1 MKRCIFPNAP
11 LSFPRPTGLSAS
23 MKLVPALLILTTV
36 ISARADVTLSPIIGS
51 HMVLQRD
58 GACPVWGWADADEE
72 VTVEFSGQK
81 KTAKPDAAGK
91 WMVKLDAM
99 KANAT
104 SQAMTIRGKNTLTL
118 EDIVVGDVWLC
129 SGQSNM
135 EWTVAG
141 AANPKEE
148 IAAGNHPLIR
158 QIKVNNPGAVKPE
171 EKVIGSGWKN
181 ASPQTIGEFT
191 AVGYYFA
198 REVRKD
204 VDVPIGLLS
213 ANWGGTRI
221 EPWVPPQ
228 GFKAV
233 PALKDIADKLAEFP
247 KTTEKPDKADPA
259 KMVVS
264 VNHQTP
270 LALFN
275 GRIAPLVPF
284 GIRGALWYQ
293 GESNVGEGMLYLE
306 KMKGLIAG
314 WRDVWQMPDMPFYY
328 VQLAPFIYKGANPE
342 ALARIWEAQTAALKI
357 PHTGMAVL
365 TDIGHT
371 TDIHPKNK
379 QEVGRRLAL
388 WALAKDY
395 GKKGLEFSGP
405 VYKAAAFDEGKATL
419 TFDHGKGMKSKD
431 GQPFTHFLI
440 AGEDKTFVPA
450 KAEIVGDTIVVS
462 AEGVA
467 KATAVR
473 FGWSQDAEPNLFNA
487 AGLPASPFRTDDWP
501 VK

>member
-1 MKRCIFPNAP
+1 MKIKPIVAI
-11 LSFPRPTGLSAS
+11 LATAISAS
-23 MKLVPALLILTTV
+23 
-36 ISARADVTLSPIIGS
+36 ADVTLSPIIGS

-58 GACPVWGWADADEE
+58 SACPVWGWADAGEE
-72 VTVEFSGQK
+72 VTVEFAGQK
-81 KTAKPDAAGK
+81 KSASPDTAGK

-104 SQAMTIRGKNTLTL
+104 SQTMTIRGKNTLSL
-118 EDIVVGDVWLC
+118 EDVVVGEVWLC
-129 SGQSNM
+129 GGQSNM
-135 EWTVAG
+135 EWTVSG

-148 IAAGNHPLIR
+148 IAAGEHPLIR
-158 QIKVNNPGAVKPE
+158 HIKVANPGALKPD
-171 EKVIGSGWKN
+171 EKVQSNGWQN
-181 ASPQTIGEFT
+181 ASPQTVGGFT

-198 REVRKD
+198 REVRKS
-204 VDVPIGLLS
+204 VDVPIGLLN

-221 EPWVPPQ
+221 EPWTPPQ

-233 PALKDIADKLAEFP
+233 PALKDIADKLDQYP
-247 KTTEKPDKADPA
+247 SKSEKPDKADPT
-259 KMVVS
+259 KTVVS
-264 VNHQTP
+264 VNIGSP
-270 LALFN
+270 LSLYN

-284 GIRGALWYQ
+284 ALQGALWYQ
-293 GESNVGEGMLYLE
+293 GESNNGEGMLYLE
-306 KMKGLIAG
+306 KMKALIAG

-328 VQLAPFIYKGANPE
+328 VQLAPFIYGNANPE
-342 ALARIWEAQTAALKI
+342 NLARIWEAQAAALKI

-365 TDIGHT
+365 TDIGNT
-371 TDIHPKNK
+371 KDIHPKNK

-395 GKKGLEFSGP
+395 GKAGTVFSGP
-405 VYKAAAFDEGKATL
+405 IFKTAKFDGGKATL
-419 TFDHGKGMKSKD
+419 SFDHAAGLTGKD
-431 GQPFTHFLI
+431 GQALTHFVI
-440 AGEDKTFVPA
+440 AGEDKMFVPA
-450 KAEIVGDTIVVS
+450 KAEISGDTIVVS

-473 FGWSQDAEPNLFNA
+473 FGWSHDAEPNLFNG